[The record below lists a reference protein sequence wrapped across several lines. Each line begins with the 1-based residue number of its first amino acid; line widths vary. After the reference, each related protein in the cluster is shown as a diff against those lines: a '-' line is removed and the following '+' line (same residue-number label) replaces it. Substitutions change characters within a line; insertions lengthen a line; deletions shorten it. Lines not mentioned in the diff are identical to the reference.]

1 MQLDI
6 FAHSRDVMLRNDVA
20 DALQRR
26 DAVAARGALQLLL
39 SECPSDDL
47 LPALSTLTRAL
58 EDQRPA
64 RFSDHDAL
72 RRAHGEITREVVPA
86 AARVFG
92 DTAGSA
98 WLVPLWRALAH
109 AAEHLPLCRNEH
121 DAHAA
126 PLWIKVGD
134 WVGAQEAVA
143 RIASWRRIPTT
154 LCWMAEAQYHQHGLE
169 AIWPLLA
176 ELAWLSASRLDELMH
191 RLKDS
196 CLTMLRKTFDSR
208 FEGDGAV
215 EDLVWFPAWALI
227 EKPGLAN
234 LLRQT
239 QQSTQSSPERAMRLL
254 LELLNLE
261 RHGRHHELVE
271 RRKEL
276 RGLQPALFAAYMSTR

>member
-6 FAHSRDVMLRNDVA
+6 FADSRDVMLRNDVA

-39 SECPSDDL
+39 SDHPSDDL
-47 LPALSTLTRAL
+47 LPALSTPTLAL
-58 EDQRPA
+58 DEPRPE
-64 RFSDHDAL
+64 RFGDHDAL
-72 RRAHGEITREVVPA
+72 QHARGEITRKVMPA

-98 WLVPLWRALAH
+98 WLAPFWRALAH

-121 DAHAA
+121 DAHAV

-134 WVGAQEAVA
+134 WVAAQEAIA

-176 ELAWLSASRLDELMH
+176 ELAWLSASRLDGLMH

-196 CLTMLRKTFDSR
+196 FDYAAQDVRPS
-208 FEGDGAV
+208 
-215 EDLVWFPAWALI
+215 
-227 EKPGLAN
+227 
-234 LLRQT
+234 
-239 QQSTQSSPERAMRLL
+239 
-254 LELLNLE
+254 
-261 RHGRHHELVE
+261 
-271 RRKEL
+271 L
-276 RGLQPALFAAYMSTR
+276 RGRWCRRGSGVVSRLGIDRETGPREPTASDTTVDSKLA

>member
-6 FAHSRDVMLRNDVA
+6 FAHSRDVMLRNAVA

-26 DAVAARGALQLLL
+26 DAVAARGGLHLLL
-39 SECPSDDL
+39 SEYPSDDL

-58 EDQRPA
+58 EDQRPE
-64 RFSDHDAL
+64 RFGDHDAL
-72 RRAHGEITREVVPA
+72 RRAHGEITCEVMPA

-92 DTAGSA
+92 DTAGNA
-98 WLVPLWRALAH
+98 WLAPFWRALAH

-121 DAHAA
+121 DAHAV
-126 PLWIKVGD
+126 PWWIKVGD
-134 WVGAQEAVA
+134 WVAAQEAIA

-154 LCWMAEAQYHQHGLE
+154 LCWMAEAQYHKHGLE

-176 ELAWLSASRLDELMH
+176 ELAWLSASRLDGLVH
-191 RLKDS
+191 RLKDA
-196 CLTMLRKTFDSR
+196 CLTTLRRTFNYR

-234 LLRQT
+234 LLRQA

-276 RGLQPALFAAYMSTR
+276 RDLQPALFAAYMSTR

>member
-6 FAHSRDVMLRNDVA
+6 FADSRDVMLRNDVA
-20 DALQRR
+20 DALLRR
-26 DAVAARGALQLLL
+26 DAVAAHGALQLLL
-39 SECPSDDL
+39 SEYPSDDL
-47 LPALSTLTRAL
+47 LPALSTLARAL
-58 EDQRPA
+58 EEPRPE
-64 RFSDHDAL
+64 RFGNHDAL
-72 RRAHGEITREVVPA
+72 QHACGEITREVMPA

-98 WLVPLWRALAH
+98 WLVPFWRALAR
-109 AAEHLPLCRNEH
+109 AAEQLPLCRNAH
-121 DAHAA
+121 DAHAV

-134 WVGAQEAVA
+134 WVEAQEAIA

-154 LCWMAEAQYHQHGLE
+154 LCWMAEAQYRQHGLE

-176 ELAWLSASRLDELMH
+176 ELAWLSANRLDGLIH

-196 CLTMLRKTFDSR
+196 CLTTLRKTFDSR

-215 EDLVWFPAWALI
+215 EDLAWFPAWALI

-239 QQSTQSSPERAMRLL
+239 QQSTQSAPERAMRLL

-261 RHGRHHELVE
+261 RRGRHHELIE
-271 RRKEL
+271 RRKAL